1 MTGQGADPVL
11 VFKDF
16 TFQYQAQAE
25 PTLCDINLTVRR
37 GEKILIL
44 GPSGSG
50 KSTLAHCVNG
60 LIPHA
65 FKGRCSGSLTIAGKD
80 ARNLDIFA
88 ISGIVGTV
96 LQDTDG
102 QFVGLTAGEDIAFA
116 AENDALPCPEMRRRV
131 AEAARLVDMEG
142 RLAQSPQDLSGG
154 QKQRISLAGVLLM
167 NTEILLFDEPLANL
181 DPAAG
186 KEAVEL
192 IHRLQGEMG
201 KTVLIVEHRL
211 EDVLHRPVDRIVVID
226 RGRIIADLPPPE
238 LLAADLLRKTGIR
251 EPLYLSAL
259 RYAGVEIRPEIRPE
273 DPAALRFDA
282 GRLQAWARELP
293 PEERSP
299 VAPPLLELQDLR
311 FRYGGA
317 EGGGAENR
325 GALPPALDGV
335 SFTLGRGECAA
346 LAGEN
351 GAGKSTLAALICGFH
366 RPLSGRIIFN
376 GRDLAPLSIKE
387 RAEHIGFVMQNPNRM
402 ISFPLIFDEAALGLR
417 NRGVGEGEIRDRVQ
431 EVLQVCGL
439 YPFRNWPVSALS
451 YGQKKR
457 LTIASI
463 LVLRPSL
470 LILDEPT
477 AGQDYRHYSEIMEF
491 LRRLNRDQGLTLL
504 LITHD
509 MHLMLEYASH
519 GLVLARGGL
528 IADADPSA
536 VLTDEGVIARGRL
549 KGTSLSDLARRSGI
563 ADGPGF
569 IRRFI
574 RHEALNRSGGGAGE
588 RRLPSEDPSA

>member
-1 MTGQGADPVL
+1 MMGGQGADPVL

-25 PTLCDINLTVRR
+25 PTLYDINLTVLR

-50 KSTLAHCVNG
+50 KSTLAHCING

-80 ARNLDIFA
+80 SRELDIFA
-88 ISGIVGTV
+88 ISGLVGTV

-116 AENDALPCPEMRRRV
+116 AENDGVPCDEMHRRV

-142 RLAQSPQDLSGG
+142 RLAKSPQDLSGG
-154 QKQRISLAGVLLM
+154 QKQRISLAGILLM
-167 NTEILLFDEPLANL
+167 DTEILLFDEPLANL
-181 DPAAG
+181 DPATG
-186 KEAVEL
+186 KEAIEL
-192 IHRLQGEMG
+192 IHRLQGETG

-226 RGRIIADLPPPE
+226 RGRIIADLPPPQ

-282 GRLQAWARELP
+282 GRLRAWARELP
-293 PEERSP
+293 PGEA
-299 VAPPLLELQDLR
+299 APPSAPLLELRDLC
-311 FRYGGA
+311 FRYGG
-317 EGGGAENR
+317 EGEE
-325 GALPPALDGV
+325 PALAGV
-335 SFTLGRGECAA
+335 SFTLARGECAA

-351 GAGKSTLAALICGFH
+351 GAGKSTLAALICGFY
-366 RPLSGRIIFN
+366 RPLSGQILLHADTDAGEGPG
-376 GRDLAPLSIKE
+376 GRDLASLSIKE
-387 RAEHIGFVMQNPNRM
+387 RAEHIGLVMQNPNRM

-417 NRGVGEGEIRDRVQ
+417 NRGVGEGEIRDHVQ
-431 EVLQVCGL
+431 GVLQICGL

-491 LRRLNRDQGLTLL
+491 LRRLNREQGLTLL

-519 GLVLARGGL
+519 ALVLARGRL
-528 IADADPSA
+528 IADDAPSA

-569 IRRFI
+569 VRRFI
-574 RHEALNRSGGGAGE
+574 RQEALIRSGGGAGG
-588 RRLPSEDPSA
+588 LGS

>member
-1 MTGQGADPVL
+1 MQGQGADPVL

-25 PTLCDINLTVRR
+25 PTLYDINLTVRR

-50 KSTLAHCVNG
+50 KSTLAHCING

-65 FKGRCSGSLTIAGKD
+65 FKGTCSGSLTIAGKD
-80 ARNLDIFA
+80 ALKLDIFA

-102 QFVGLTAGEDIAFA
+102 QFVALTAGEDIAFA
-116 AENDALPCPEMRRRV
+116 AENDAVPCAEMRRRV
-131 AEAARLVDMEG
+131 AEAARLVDMG
-142 RLAQSPQDLSGG
+142 GHLSKSPQDLSGG
-154 QKQRISLAGVLLM
+154 QKQRISLAGILLM
-167 NTEILLFDEPLANL
+167 DTEILLFDEPLANL

-186 KEAVEL
+186 REAIEL
-192 IHRLQGEMG
+192 IHRIQGETG

-259 RYAGVEIRPEIRPE
+259 RYAGVEIRAEIQPE

-282 GRLQAWARELP
+282 GRLRAWARDLP
-293 PEERSP
+293 PDEGAP
-299 VAPPLLELQDLR
+299 AAPPLLELRDLC
-311 FRYGGA
+311 FRYGGT
-317 EGGGAENR
+317 GGGGVE
-325 GALPPALDGV
+325 GV
-335 SFTLGRGECAA
+335 SFTLARGECAA

-351 GAGKSTLAALICGFH
+351 GAGKSTLAALICGFN
-366 RPLSGRIIFN
+366 RPLSGQILLN

-417 NRGVGEGEIRDRVQ
+417 NRGVGEGETRDRVQ

-463 LVLRPSL
+463 MVLRPSL

-491 LRRLNRDQGLTLL
+491 LRRLNQDQGLTLL

-519 GLVLARGGL
+519 GVVLARGRL
-528 IADADPSA
+528 IADAAPSA
-536 VLTDEGVIARGRL
+536 VLTDEGIISRGRL

-563 ADGPGF
+563 TDGPGF
-569 IRRFI
+569 VRRFI
-574 RHEALNRSGGGAGE
+574 RHEALIRSGGGARG
-588 RRLPSEDPSA
+588 LPS

>member
-1 MTGQGADPVL
+1 MKGQGADPVL

-25 PTLCDINLTVRR
+25 PTLYDINLTVRR

-50 KSTLAHCVNG
+50 KSTLAHCING
-60 LIPHA
+60 LVPHA
-65 FKGRCSGSLTIAGKD
+65 FKGRSSGSLTIAGKD
-80 ARNLDIFA
+80 ARTLDIFA

-102 QFVGLTAGEDIAFA
+102 QFVGLSAGEDIAFA
-116 AENDALPCPEMRRRV
+116 AENDMVPWDEMRRRV

-142 RLAQSPQDLSGG
+142 HLAKSPQDLSGG
-154 QKQRISLAGVLLM
+154 QKQRISLAGILLM
-167 NTEILLFDEPLANL
+167 DTEILLFDEPLANL

-192 IHRLQGEMG
+192 IHRLQEETG

-226 RGRIIADLPPPE
+226 RGRIIADLPPPD

-259 RYAGVEIRPEIRPE
+259 RCAGLEIRAEDRPE

-282 GRLQAWARELP
+282 GRLRSWAGELP
-293 PEERSP
+293 PEKTAA
-299 VAPPLLELQDLR
+299 VAPPLLELRDLR
-311 FRYGGA
+311 FRYGAG
-317 EGGGAENR
+317 EG
-325 GALPPALDGV
+325 PPALDGV
-335 SFTLGRGECAA
+335 SFTLARGECAA

-366 RPLSGRIIFN
+366 RPLSGQILLR
-376 GRDLAPLSIKE
+376 GRDLASLSIKE
-387 RAEHIGFVMQNPNRM
+387 RAEHIGFVLQNPNRM
-402 ISFPLIFDEAALGLR
+402 ISFPLIFDETALGLR

-431 EVLQVCGL
+431 GILHVCGL

-477 AGQDYRHYSEIMEF
+477 AGQDYRHYSDIMEF
-491 LRRLNRDQGLTLL
+491 LRRLNQEQDLTLL

-509 MHLMLEYASH
+509 MYLMLEYARH
-519 GLVLARGGL
+519 ALVLAQGKL
-528 IADADPSA
+528 IADDAPSA
-536 VLTDEGVIARGRL
+536 VLTDGGVIARGRL
-549 KGTSLSDLARRSGI
+549 KETSLSDLARRSGI
-563 ADGPGF
+563 ADGALLV
-569 IRRFI
+569 RRFI
-574 RHEALNRSGGGAGE
+574 RQEALIRSGRQDRGF
-588 RRLPSEDPSA
+588 SS